1 LINNTTSTTS
11 SGSGNGEPGTYDIN
25 ISAIGENN
33 EIVESGTLITLTIT
47 GGVNGVGNEFI
58 VTDTDGF
65 LQTSYE
71 FIGGASYSIN
81 ADINQGGPI
90 Q

>member
-25 ISAIGENN
+25 ISAIGDDG
-33 EIVESGTLITLTIT
+33 IVTSGTLITLTIT

-71 FIGGASYSIN
+71 FIGGASYSI
-81 ADINQGGPI
+81 DVGIQQDGPI